1 MTFFPQHIRR
11 SSLPVG
17 KFVNVD
23 GGPHGALKMK
33 LTSNS
38 VMEVSAYAWLWAH
51 CSSRAHAT
59 KARANTGPYRHVAKA
74 SSSINAMCVCVK
86 HPDNTSRTEIAKRVE
101 EATVGFLDR
110 QTDRPTDRQKETQTS
125 MHPCIVT
132 TVHAHMHGC
141 MITMLTCRLY
151 HLLAYLETS
160 RCKMETT

>member
-1 MTFFPQHIRR
+1 MH
-11 SSLPVG
+11 G
-17 KFVNVD
+17 C
-23 GGPHGALKMK
+23 GPIAARVPTQPKHEQTQVRTD
-33 LTSNS
+33 TSP
-38 VMEVSAYAWLWAH
+38 
-51 CSSRAHAT
+51 
-59 KARANTGPYRHVAKA
+59 KRHRQSTRCV
-74 SSSINAMCVCVK
+74 CVCVK